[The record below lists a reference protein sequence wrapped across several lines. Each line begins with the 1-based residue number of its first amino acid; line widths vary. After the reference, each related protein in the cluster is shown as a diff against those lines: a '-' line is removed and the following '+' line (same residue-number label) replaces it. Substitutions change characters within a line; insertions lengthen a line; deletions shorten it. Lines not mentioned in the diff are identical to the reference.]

1 MPVDQVR
8 LSITIP
14 TFNRAE
20 CLREC
25 LESIRV
31 ALSSVQA
38 KGQCEVVISDND
50 STDHTG
56 LVVKAFEKDIRIR
69 YFRQS
74 TNIGAHANFRAVAAL
89 ANGTYVWILG
99 DDDKIVPEAVR
110 KILEGLEKGIGAVV
124 CNVSIYDHS
133 FSRVIRPRFI
143 EVSENIIFNEP
154 DQVLAKL
161 GIHVGYISGVIL
173 NRQAFLNVPLA
184 DYQRFDQGGSCF
196 MYAAY
201 LVLRASGRVLFLAEP
216 LVMNRGGEGESQYF
230 GDGDS
235 AASPLDRWWITT
247 FAVGFPQ
254 ALAALQPCGYSFRA
268 IRTAYAHTTLFYLL
282 PRLMFLKN
290 AGRPVRG
297 LVREGV
303 RNMAAS
309 WTVWCLLLPAAVM
322 PGAVLR
328 GLKFI
333 KCRLV
338 KWIKEESEHEPVD
351 I

>member
-8 LSITIP
+8 LSIAIP

-25 LESIRV
+25 LDSIRV
-31 ALSSVQA
+31 ALSTVQA
-38 KGQCEVVISDND
+38 KGQCEVVISDNN
-50 STDHTG
+50 STDNTG
-56 LVVKAFEKDIRIR
+56 SVVKAFEKDIRIR
-69 YFRQS
+69 YFRQA

-89 ANGTYVWILG
+89 ANGVDVWILG
-99 DDDKIVPEAVR
+99 DDDKIVPEAVL
-110 KILEGLEKGIGAVV
+110 KILDGLESGMGAVV
-124 CNVSIYDHS
+124 CNVAIYDHS
-133 FSRVIRPRFI
+133 FSRVIRPRFF
-143 EVSENIIFNEP
+143 EVSENVIFNAP

-173 NRQAFLNVPLA
+173 NRQAFLEVPLS

-196 MYAAY
+196 MYATY
-201 LVLRASGRVLFLAEP
+201 LVLRSCGRVLFIAEP
-216 LVMNRGGEGESQYF
+216 LVLNRGDESEANYVK
-230 GDGDS
+230 DGGADDS
-235 AASPLDRWWITT
+235 RVDRWWIAT

-254 ALAALQPCGYSFRA
+254 ALAALKSCGYSSRSIRA
-268 IRTAYAHTTLFYLL
+268 AYAHTTVFFLL

-290 AGRPVRG
+290 AGRPVRE

-322 PGAVLR
+322 PGAVLH
-328 GLKFI
+328 GLKAF
-333 KCRLV
+333 KRRVAKWV
-338 KWIKEESEHEPVD
+338 KMESKRETD
-351 I
+351 YI